1 MLYSVLDESLE
12 EALRYLDFRK
22 RKIEAIC
29 LDNYLLSL
37 KKSRREHYIY
47 RKVKQMTDLPMQ
59 RKCGMCIPDVRQ
71 SLMKDSIVI

>member
-1 MLYSVLDESLE
+1 MIKYNEFDGKVNSMELE
-12 EALRYLDFRK
+12 KDRSYLFGQLL
-22 RKIEAIC
+22 AI
-29 LDNYLLSL
+29 LE
-37 KKSRREHYIY
+37 KSRREHYIY